1 MSPRIAYFD
10 CFSGASGDML
20 VGAMLDAGLSLEAL
34 QAELAKI
41 PLAGYRVACERR
53 IQQHLAGTKFSVHIL
68 QEEHPHRHLE
78 DIEALFAGSSLPAED
93 VARILA
99 VFRRLARAE
108 AKVHGTAVEEVHFH
122 EVGAVDSIVDIA
134 GAVIGL
140 RLLGVEQVY
149 ASPLPLSSGTVQ
161 TSHGILPVPVPAT
174 LELLAEA
181 GAPTRPCD
189 AGTELVTPTGA
200 AILCELAEFRQ
211 PAVRIRQVGYGF
223 GTKILPW
230 PNVLRL
236 WIGEP
241 SDVSHAEPALETVA
255 ELACNIDDMPA
266 QALGFAMERL
276 FAAGALD
283 VWFTPIQ
290 MKKDRPAVQ
299 VGVLCRPEDVARL
312 SSLLL
317 EETSTFGVRHQL
329 LLRYVAGRAFVEVAT
344 PWGPVRAKAK
354 LLDGEVV
361 SLAPEYEACARAA
374 REAGVPLAQVYEAV
388 LAGYRAGAVHPLD
401 KQGGW

>member
-1 MSPRIAYFD
+1 MSQRIAYFD

-20 VGAMLDAGLSLEAL
+20 VGAMLDAGVSLEAL
-34 QAELAKI
+34 QAELAKV
-41 PLAGYRVACERR
+41 PLMGYTVTCEHR
-53 IQQHLAGTKFSVHIL
+53 IQQHLAGTKFNVHIAH
-68 QEEHPHRHLE
+68 EEHHHRHLA
-78 DIEALFAGSSLPAED
+78 DIEAIFAASSLPAED

-108 AKVHGTAVEEVHFH
+108 AKVHGTSIEEVHFH

-140 RLLGVEQVY
+140 RLLGVDKVY
-149 ASPLPLSSGTVQ
+149 ASSLPLGSGMVQ
-161 TSHGILPVPVPAT
+161 TSHGPLPVPAPAV

-181 GAPTRPCD
+181 GAPTRPLD

-211 PAVRIRQVGYGF
+211 PAMRLQRVGYGF
-223 GTKILPW
+223 GTKLLPW

-241 SDVSHAEPALETVA
+241 ADVSHAEPALETVA
-255 ELACNIDDMPA
+255 ELACNIDDMSG
-266 QALGFAMERL
+266 QGLGFAMERL

-299 VGVLCRPEDVARL
+299 LGVLCRPEDVARL
-312 SSLLL
+312 SRLLL
-317 EETSTFGVRHQL
+317 EETTTFGVRHQL
-329 LLRYVAGRAFVEVAT
+329 LLRYVAGRSFLEVNT

-354 LLDGEVV
+354 LLDGQVV
-361 SLAPEYEACARAA
+361 SVAPEYESCAQAA
-374 REAGVPLAQVYEAV
+374 RQAGVPLAQVYEAV
-388 LAGYRAGAVHPLD
+388 LAGWRAGDLHPLD
-401 KQGGW
+401 K